1 VASEVTETLWQQY
14 EAFAAR
20 NLSQIKPLYLF
31 FDGIAEHL
39 RRGAKTEAVLFAWAT
54 TCEDK

>member
-1 VASEVTETLWQQY
+1 MTETLWQQY